1 MLIFVEKML
10 DTLPMPLISYL
21 QLRDV
26 KLVKKTYVKTFYLI
40 TKPYTKL
47 SFSSKTYNEKNTLTR
62 LFLDGVVDCS

>member
-26 KLVKKTYVKTFYLI
+26 KLVKKKIVKTFYLI